1 MQRRT
6 RRTKLNS
13 EMNIVPYVDVMFV
26 LLIIFMVTATTISV
40 GIDVDPPSMESA
52 KDVASEDNDDI
63 VVSVDREGRFY
74 LNYAPEPEVSLS
86 DAQIKEQVR
95 FVFDKNA
102 RLNTR
107 VKGDKEAPYG
117 RIIDAVALLQD
128 VTEKKVQFD
137 VIISEN

>member
-1 MQRRT
+1 MQRHT

-74 LNYAPEPEVSLS
+74 LNYAPEVSLS

>member
-6 RRTKLNS
+6 RRTKLNA

-86 DAQIKEQVR
+86 DA
-95 FVFDKNA
+95 
-102 RLNTR
+102 
-107 VKGDKEAPYG
+107 
-117 RIIDAVALLQD
+117 
-128 VTEKKVQFD
+128 
-137 VIISEN
+137 